1 MPFYIIKGDLVK
13 MNVDAIV
20 NAANYTLKMVE
31 GVGRAI
37 FHAAGDIELTNAC
50 KAIGKCA
57 PGNAVSTPSFNLT
70 TTKLIIHAVAP
81 IYQNGKHDEELL
93 LRRTYQNAFKIVKEN
108 SFKSVAFP
116 LLGGEFN
123 WPLRDCFNIA
133 CEEIKNYI
141 KNNDLDLTVYLVMY
155 KNYPSTV
162 GDVVQEALTKFIT
175 THYKVNEKER
185 VLAKYKIEFPYTWK
199 RFYNGMSDEELMYRA
214 NISSETLNLIK
225 NDPKFKPSKNLTLAL
240 AFGLGLKGN
249 DMKAFLRDFNI
260 TLNYARLLDL
270 ILLFFI
276 ENDIYDVYEI
286 NNAMFIYDYPPL
298 GERY

>member
-50 KAIGKCA
+50 KSIGKCA

-108 SFKSVAFP
+108 NFKSVAFP

-214 NISSETLNLIK
+214 NISSVTLNLIK

>member
-162 GDVVQEALTKFIT
+162 GDIVQEALTKFIT

>member
-13 MNVDAIV
+13 MNVDALV

-37 FHAAGDIELTNAC
+37 FHAAGDAELANAC

-81 IYQNGKHDEELL
+81 IYQNGKHDEETL
-93 LRRTYQNAFKIVKEN
+93 LRKTYQSAFKIVKEN
-108 SFKSVAFP
+108 NFKSVAFP

-123 WPLRDCFNIA
+123 WPLRECFNIA

-141 KNNDLDLTVYLVMY
+141 KNNDLDLTVFLVMY
-155 KNYPSTV
+155 KNYPSTI

-214 NISSETLNLIK
+214 NISSVTLNLIK

>member
-37 FHAAGDIELTNAC
+37 FHAAGDIELANAC

-57 PGNAVSTPSFNLT
+57 PGNAVRTPSFNLT

-108 SFKSVAFP
+108 NFKSVAFP

-214 NISSETLNLIK
+214 NISSVTLNLIK

>member
-20 NAANYTLKMVE
+20 NVANYTLKMVE

-108 SFKSVAFP
+108 NFKSVAFP

-214 NISSETLNLIK
+214 NISSVTLNLIK

>member
-37 FHAAGDIELTNAC
+37 FHAAGDIDLTNAC

-108 SFKSVAFP
+108 NFKSVAFP

-214 NISSETLNLIK
+214 NISSVTLNLIK

>member
-108 SFKSVAFP
+108 NFKSVAFP

-214 NISSETLNLIK
+214 NISSVTLNLIK
-225 NDPKFKPSKNLTLAL
+225 NDPKFKPSRNLTLAL

>member
-37 FHAAGDIELTNAC
+37 FHAAGDVELTNAC

-70 TTKLIIHAVAP
+70 TTKLVIHAVAP

-93 LRRTYQNAFKIVKEN
+93 LRKTYQNAFKIVREN
-108 SFKSVAFP
+108 NFKSVAFP

-123 WPLRDCFNIA
+123 WPLRECFNIA

-185 VLAKYKIEFPYTWK
+185 VLAKYKIEFPYTWN

-214 NISSETLNLIK
+214 NISSATLNLIK
-225 NDPKFKPSKNLTLAL
+225 NDPKFKPSKNLVLAL

>member
-37 FHAAGDIELTNAC
+37 FHAAGDIELANAC

-108 SFKSVAFP
+108 NFKSVAFP

-214 NISSETLNLIK
+214 NISSVTLNLIK
-225 NDPKFKPSKNLTLAL
+225 NDPK
-240 AFGLGLKGN
+240 
-249 DMKAFLRDFNI
+249 
-260 TLNYARLLDL
+260 
-270 ILLFFI
+270 
-276 ENDIYDVYEI
+276 
-286 NNAMFIYDYPPL
+286 
-298 GERY
+298 

>member
-108 SFKSVAFP
+108 NFKSVAFP

-214 NISSETLNLIK
+214 NISSVTLNLIK
-225 NDPKFKPSKNLTLAL
+225 NDTKFKPSKNLTLAL

>member
-108 SFKSVAFP
+108 NFKSVAFP

-141 KNNDLDLTVYLVMY
+141 KHNDLDLTVYLVMY

-214 NISSETLNLIK
+214 NISSVTLNLIK

>member
-50 KAIGKCA
+50 KAIGKCS

-108 SFKSVAFP
+108 NFKSVAFP

-214 NISSETLNLIK
+214 NISSVTLNLIK

>member
-108 SFKSVAFP
+108 NFKSVAFP

-185 VLAKYKIEFPYTWK
+185 VLAKYKIEFPYTRK

>member
-214 NISSETLNLIK
+214 NISSVTLNLIK

>member
-108 SFKSVAFP
+108 NFKSVAFP

-214 NISSETLNLIK
+214 NISSVTLNLIK

>member
-108 SFKSVAFP
+108 NFKSVAFP

-214 NISSETLNLIK
+214 NISSVTLNLIK
-225 NDPKFKPSKNLTLAL
+225 NDPKFKPSRNLTLAL

-260 TLNYARLLDL
+260 TL
-270 ILLFFI
+270 LFFI
-276 ENDIYDVYEI
+276 
-286 NNAMFIYDYPPL
+286 
-298 GERY
+298 

>member
-108 SFKSVAFP
+108 NFKSVAFP

-214 NISSETLNLIK
+214 NISSATLNLIK

>member
-37 FHAAGDIELTNAC
+37 FHAAGDIELANAC

-108 SFKSVAFP
+108 NFKSVAFP

-214 NISSETLNLIK
+214 NISSVTLNLIK